1 LSIPNHRLN
10 YGSDWLHVN
19 TENATS
25 FSLFATSFAI
35 FVQKGLQFGSTCVI
49 SVSDDAGVAAPA
61 SGKPTER
68 S

>member
-1 LSIPNHRLN
+1 MTETLNIFAASRSDSKVLSPTLSIPNHRLN

-35 FVQKGLQFGSTCVI
+35 FVQKGL
-49 SVSDDAGVAAPA
+49 
-61 SGKPTER
+61 
-68 S
+68 